1 MSIVS
6 WLSKKAS
13 KDVITGFLEAL
24 GEMINRLLSTRKQ
37 ETKGIDNHFP
47 TKQELASK
55 PDPTYEVYQHPSLE
69 EEVMQYYSDRKRNN
83 KQVKASAHAILK
95 GNK

>member
-1 MSIVS
+1 MSLIS

-24 GEMINRLLSTRKQ
+24 GEMINRLLSNRKQ

-69 EEVMQYYSDRKRNN
+69 EEVIEHIQRNN

>member
-1 MSIVS
+1 MSLTS
-6 WLSKKAS
+6 WLSKKLS

-47 TKQELASK
+47 TKQELA
-55 PDPTYEVYQHPSLE
+55 DRNWDVYQHPSLE
-69 EEVMQYYSDRKRNN
+69 EQVIEHIQKDN